1 MTRFAFASCIVLG
14 TLACAPTAGW
24 TRGDRV
30 CEEDD
35 PPRVCFDAR
44 PDAPVSLQVADVRLA
59 PGECAFALEGERG
72 GSLRVVLEDGE
83 SGKTKGR
90 RIPVRRGKTTIVT
103 ADGHRM
109 DVRRTKCASTR

>member
-1 MTRFAFASCIVLG
+1 MRIVYLSCVLSFA
-14 TLACAPTAGW
+14 LACAPTAGW

-35 PPRVCFDAR
+35 PPRVCFDAS
-44 PDAPVSLQVADVRLA
+44 PDAPVSLTVADTRLT

-83 SGKTKGR
+83 SGKTNAR
-90 RIPVRRGKTTIVT
+90 RVPVRRGKTTVIT

-109 DVRRTKCASTR
+109 DVDRTRCTSVR